1 MVYQRR
7 LDRKLDRKCMIKIVD
22 FVLFACASLGDDDL
36 RDDLLHDGAD
46 LDEYSRECTRVSC
59 YVLNE
64 IRNPVLS
71 FMKLPM

>member
-7 LDRKLDRKCMIKIVD
+7 LNRKLDRKLDRKCMIKIVD

-46 LDEYSRECTRVSC
+46 LDEYSRECTKGVMLC
-59 YVLNE
+59 FE
-64 IRNPVLS
+64 
-71 FMKLPM
+71 